1 MDLSGNYDDEWGEKK
16 KKKLKRNENFV
27 KIKHTKRSSSMHA
40 YDVMWSTVTTCDY
53 RLVTH
58 HLLDP
63 VKALAME
70 AEGLL
75 KQHFVL
81 HRPVIWE
88 GGEVG
93 QVCHGLLNVV
103 LVPEEHAKSLLDTQL
118 RHAFPGDWF
127 TSAGSSTINEY
138 DYINKAADHLSAWTE
153 HSLDH
158 CNRAPHGD

>member
-1 MDLSGNYDDEWGEKK
+1 MTY
-16 KKKLKRNENFV
+16 
-27 KIKHTKRSSSMHA
+27 
-40 YDVMWSTVTTCDY
+40 
-53 RLVTH
+53 

-93 QVCHGLLNVV
+93 QVCQGLFNVV
-103 LVPEEHAKSLLDTQL
+103 LVPEEHAKSLLRT
-118 RHAFPGDWF
+118 
-127 TSAGSSTINEY
+127 
-138 DYINKAADHLSAWTE
+138 
-153 HSLDH
+153 HSCVSLFIGTDL
-158 CNRAPHGD
+158 NRCKQIWLY